1 MTIVPLS
8 EENVQLFSQTA
19 AKILPEAWSF
29 ETYKNS
35 FQTLTIYRFL
45 PLVMAKPQALN
56 NIGVLEKFRRMGI
69 AKALFD
75 SAYNAAKA
83 EKWYLEVRES
93 NLGAISFYEK
103 LGFERV
109 GMRKNFYTAPTE
121 NAVLMALQPT
131 ENGEINDI

>member
-1 MTIVPLS
+1 MQKPFL
-8 EENVQLFSQTA
+8 TA
-19 AKILPEAWSF
+19 
-29 ETYKNS
+29 
-35 FQTLTIYRFL
+35 
-45 PLVMAKPQALN
+45 
-56 NIGVLEKFRRMGI
+56 
-69 AKALFD
+69 
-75 SAYNAAKA
+75 AYNAAKA

-109 GMRKNFYTAPTE
+109 GIRKNFYTAPTE